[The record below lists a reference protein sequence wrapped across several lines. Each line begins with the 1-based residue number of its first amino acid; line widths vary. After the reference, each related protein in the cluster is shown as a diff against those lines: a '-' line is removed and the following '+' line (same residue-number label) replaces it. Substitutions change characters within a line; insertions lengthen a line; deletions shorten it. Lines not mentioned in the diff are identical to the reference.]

1 MRFAYENGDQLL
13 GLLENP
19 NDNRIKDTDFGSY
32 TQEKFEKDFGDI
44 DAETLAGLFINKLG
58 LLPKVGDKIDIDNM
72 ILSITAADKRKVKKI
87 GITIKT
93 NR

>member
-1 MRFAYENGDQLL
+1 M
-13 GLLENP
+13 
-19 NDNRIKDTDFGSY
+19 
-32 TQEKFEKDFGDI
+32 

-58 LLPKVGDKIDIDNM
+58 LLPKVGDKIDLDNM

>member
-1 MRFAYENGDQLL
+1 
-13 GLLENP
+13 
-19 NDNRIKDTDFGSY
+19 
-32 TQEKFEKDFGDI
+32 
-44 DAETLAGLFINKLG
+44 
-58 LLPKVGDKIDIDNM
+58 M

>member
-1 MRFAYENGDQLL
+1 MARGAIRKL
-13 GLLENP
+13 GSEEWIP
-19 NDNRIKDTDFGSY
+19 WSS
-32 TQEKFEKDFGDI
+32 DI

-58 LLPKVGDKIDIDNM
+58 LLPKVGDKIDLDNM

-93 NR
+93 NI